1 MKNIIIIGSRGYEKE
16 YGGWQTFVTNLINNY
31 NDKDTKFYVPEL
43 NHNKKNRN
51 IEVRNGVTC
60 PQIYV
65 PKQGSMTMMTFAF
78 KATLYFMKYIKKEK
92 LENVILY
99 TLGYRVG
106 PLFTLI
112 HRKLTKMGV
121 KIVINPD
128 GIEWKRAKWNFL
140 VKMYLKFS
148 EKTMINAS
156 DYVVCDSKNIEKYV
170 KDKYKKKEGKTT
182 FIAYGAYLKDIKDID
197 EKTKLFME
205 KHNIKKREYYLIV
218 GRFVPE
224 NNYELIIKEFMKS
237 TTKKDLVIVS
247 NVEHNKF
254 YESLKV
260 STGFDKDE
268 RIKFVGPVYDQDIL
282 VRLRKNA
289 KGYIHGHSAGG
300 TNPSLLE
307 ALSITDVNILYNACY
322 NMEVGED
329 AAVYFSNEEGSLC
342 EQLEIIEK
350 FKSKEQNEFGE
361 KAKNRIKEEYTWEIV
376 VKKYKKLF
384 NKLLKEKN
392 EK

>member
-16 YGGWQTFVTNLINNY
+16 YGGWETFVTNLINNY
-31 NDKDTKFYVPEL
+31 HDKDTRFYVPEL

-51 IEVRNGVTC
+51 VEVRNGVTC

-106 PLFTLI
+106 PLFTFI

>member
-16 YGGWQTFVTNLINNY
+16 YGGWETFVTNLINNY

-65 PKQGSMTMMTFAF
+65 PKQGSMTMLTFAL
-78 KATLYFMKYIKKEK
+78 KATLYFKKYIKKEK
-92 LENVILY
+92 LENVIMY

-112 HRKLTKMGV
+112 HKKLTKMGV

-128 GIEWKRAKWNFL
+128 GIEWKRAKWNIL
-140 VKMYLKFS
+140 IKEYLKFS
-148 EKTMINAS
+148 EKTMIKAS
-156 DYVVCDSKNIEKYV
+156 DYVVCDSKNIEKYI
-170 KDKYKKKEGKTT
+170 KSKYDKPTT
-182 FIAYGAYLKDIKDID
+182 FIAYGAYLKDVKDINK
-197 EKTKLFME
+197 KTKVFMD
-205 KHNIKKREYYLIV
+205 KHKIIKREYYLIV

-224 NNYELIIKEFMKS
+224 NNYELIIKEYMKS
-237 TTKKDLVIVS
+237 DSKKDLVIVS
-247 NVEHNKF
+247 NVEKNKF
-254 YESLKV
+254 YESLKEK
-260 STGFDKDE
+260 TGFDKDK

-307 ALSITDVNILYNACY
+307 ALSITDVNILYDAVY
-322 NMEVGED
+322 NREVAED
-329 AAVYFSNEEGSLC
+329 AALYFNDEEGSLTKQI
-342 EQLEIIEK
+342 EMIEK
-350 FKSKEQNEFGE
+350 FKSKEQNEYGE
-361 KAKNRIKEEYTWEIV
+361 KARNRIKEEYTWEIV
-376 VKKYKKLF
+376 IKKYKKLF
-384 NKLLKEKN
+384 KKLLQK
-392 EK
+392 